1 MRLLVLSLGAL
12 CAACF
17 AATCA
22 VAQTGQAPPTP
33 PAANPAAAAAPW
45 SADNLILAPEK
56 GQSVQQLW
64 ADRYAC
70 DAWARSQSGY
80 DSTRP
85 AGAGA
90 GASNAVQSRNYRSAM
105 IACLQERGYSV
116 RDAGQPAPPP
126 AATLPPEAPTG
137 EAAPH
142 YLVQAFEPTS
152 EFQYRPLTGQIE
164 GGYTVTQGEART
176 ALQNGWNGGLG
187 FTWMPFAALPLGFRV
202 DGSYS
207 RFGETNRSL
216 QLAAQST
223 GANGIIF
230 GRQNIYGG
238 DTDAQ
243 IDLKMGPAVREY
255 FFGGV
260 GWYREQTIIK
270 QVSFQSVGCFYYCFP
285 AYAAVV
291 STLER
296 STTGWLHSW
305 NAGMGFEFALDPPAS
320 FFIEARYLRIGPA
333 NDRTEFV
340 PIRFG
345 LRF

>member
-1 MRLLVLSLGAL
+1 MRLLVLSLSAL

-17 AATCA
+17 GATCA
-22 VAQTGQAPPTP
+22 VAQTAD
-33 PAANPAAAAAPW
+33 PATGAGAW

-56 GQSVQQLW
+56 GQSAEQLW

-70 DAWARSQSGY
+70 NAWAKSQSGY
-80 DSTRP
+80 DSSRP
-85 AGAGA
+85 AGGGA
-90 GASNAVQSRNYRSAM
+90 GASNAAQSRNYRSAM

-116 RDAGQPAPPP
+116 RDAGQPAPPH
-126 AATLPPEAPTG
+126 AETPPPSQ
-137 EAAPH
+137 APH
-142 YLVQAFEPTS
+142 YLVQAFEPAS
-152 EFQYRPLTGQIE
+152 EFQYLPLTGQIE
-164 GGYTVTQGEART
+164 GGYTVTQGEADT

-187 FTWMPFAALPLGFRV
+187 FTWMPIAALPLGFRV

-223 GANGIIF
+223 GANGLIF
-230 GRQNIYGG
+230 GRQNVYGG

-270 QVSFQSVGCFYYCFP
+270 QLSFQSGVGCFYYCFP
-285 AYAAVV
+285 GYVAVV
-291 STLER
+291 SPLEQR
-296 STTGWLHSW
+296 TTGWLHSW
-305 NAGMGFEFALDPPAS
+305 NAGMGFEFALTPPES
-320 FFIEARYLRIGPA
+320 FFIEARYLRIGPS
-333 NDRTEFV
+333 NNRMDFV